1 MDGMESKL
9 QRILNDP
16 EALGAVM
23 NMAKSLKSSG
33 EFSGDDSSGSDSTDT
48 GQSVPSDA
56 SADTGNLFGLL
67 DNIDPAMLGKLMGL
81 MGEYT
86 RTDDRRTMLL
96 SALKPYLREE
106 RAGKIDK
113 AGQIV
118 RIARTASKA
127 LNTWQSD
134 E

>member
-9 QRILNDP
+9 QRLLNDP

-23 NMAKSLKSSG
+23 NMAKSLKASGDSSG
-33 EFSGDDSSGSDSTDT
+33 EPEQSPDEGETVPSAAGSGDS
-48 GQSVPSDA
+48 
-56 SADTGNLFGLL
+56 GNLFSLL
-67 DNIDPAMLGKLMGL
+67 DNIDPATIGKLMGL

-86 RTDDRRTMLL
+86 RTDDRRTLL
-96 SALKPYLREE
+96 LNALKPYLRSE
-106 RAGKIDK
+106 RAEKIDK

-127 LNTWQSD
+127 LNTWQS
-134 E
+134 EES